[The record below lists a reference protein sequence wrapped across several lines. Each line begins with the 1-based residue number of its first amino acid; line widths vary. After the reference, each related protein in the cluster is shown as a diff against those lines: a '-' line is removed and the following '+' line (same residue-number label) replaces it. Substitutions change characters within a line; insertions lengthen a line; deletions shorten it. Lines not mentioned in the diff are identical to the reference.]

1 MTTVDEPISRQ
12 ALLNLATN
20 YSSIS
25 EAVMELVDNPFD
37 YRGSRHLVIDVIL
50 DRDNDTIVVRDVGGE
65 GMDDQALRDWLN
77 WGQGHT
83 HATQDI
89 GQFHVGGKLAAIFL
103 ADGIEIKGRRAGG
116 DTVWR
121 FEDPHWGTRS
131 EFIELEIE
139 QIEPPVHSWAG
150 QLRENLGFVE
160 VTLTDLK
167 RSRHD
172 LTVLRNRLSDTYR
185 TLIDREHCTIFVN
198 GELVQTD
205 DVPWTTDVDVEEI
218 PRTEIAKGVWVSGR
232 IGALDR
238 NKLPKR
244 QGVLV
249 RPGVRTEFNGRKIS
263 DGETFGVNLIGRGT
277 SARLYGEISITG
289 GGLLPSQNKTTWDH
303 DHPKWRAIHD
313 LIQPIVERV
322 NKDLEAIA
330 GRRDSSKAD
339 VKRAARAR
347 KRTVAVLEQIRQ
359 VDRHRDVAEEQLV
372 QQVLQFAEE
381 MPHVSLVPLGQEAPR
396 SEWSDDPDGE
406 RSILVNADHPL
417 CKQMNRSEA
426 FIFESVLMHLCAE
439 PNDDIPGHV
448 TLMVLDELHWLEERE
463 DDVYRIAPGTDPMS
477 CADAA
482 YAVLLESGAPMHYR
496 DIAARMLEAEIWET
510 DGATPDA
517 TVSSILVTDLKE
529 NGDASRFVRVERG
542 VYALRSGGRE
552 LSP

>member
-1 MTTVDEPISRQ
+1 MIAVDEPISRQ

-20 YSSIS
+20 YSSVS

-37 YRGSRHLVIDVIL
+37 YREERPLRIEVVL
-50 DRDNDTIVVRDVGGE
+50 DRDNDTIVVRDSGGE

-77 WGQGHT
+77 WGKGHA

-103 ADGIEIKGRRAGG
+103 AEGIEIQCRRAG
-116 DTVWR
+116 DNTVWH
-121 FEDPHWGTRS
+121 FEDPHWGTRG
-131 EFIELEIE
+131 EFTELQIER
-139 QIEPPVHSWAG
+139 IEPPLHSWAG

-172 LTVLRNRLSDTYR
+172 LTVLRNRLADTYR
-185 TLIDREHCTIFVN
+185 TLIDREHCMIFVN

-205 DVPWTTDVDVEEI
+205 EVPWSADVDVEEI
-218 PRTEIAKGVWVSGR
+218 PRTEVAKGVWVSGR

-238 NKLPKR
+238 NRLPKR
-244 QGVLV
+244 QGMLV

-303 DHPKWRAIHD
+303 DHPKWSAIHD
-313 LIQPIVERV
+313 LIRPIVERV

-339 VKRAARAR
+339 VRRAASAR
-347 KRTVAVLEQIRQ
+347 KRTTTILERLST
-359 VDRHRDVAEEQLV
+359 VERYRDTAEEQLV
-372 QQVLQFAEE
+372 RQILQFAEE
-381 MPHVSLVPLGQEAPR
+381 MPDVSLVPRGHDAPR
-396 SEWSDDPDGE
+396 SEWSDGPDGE

-448 TLMVLDELHWLEERE
+448 TLMVLDELHWLEEQG

-477 CADAA
+477 GADAA
-482 YAVLLESGAPMHYR
+482 YAVLLEAGAPMHYR
-496 DIAARMLEAEIWET
+496 DITARMLEAEIWET
-510 DGATPDA
+510 DGATPEA
-517 TVSSILVTDLKE
+517 TISAILVTDMRE
-529 NGDASRFVRVERG
+529 NGDASRFVRESPG
-542 VYALRSGGRE
+542 FYALRSSSNEPPR
-552 LSP
+552 

>member
-1 MTTVDEPISRQ
+1 MIEVDEPISRQ

-20 YSSIS
+20 YSSVS

-77 WGQGHT
+77 WGQGHLHT
-83 HATQDI
+83 AQNI

-103 ADGIEIKGRRAGG
+103 ADGIEIKCRRAEGN
-116 DTVWR
+116 TVWR
-121 FEDPHWGTRS
+121 FEDPHWGTRGTAADLQ
-131 EFIELEIE
+131 IER
-139 QIEPPVHSWAG
+139 IEPPVHSWAG

-172 LTVLRNRLSDTYR
+172 LTVLRNRLADTYR
-185 TLIDREHCTIFVN
+185 TLIEKEYCTIFVN
-198 GELVQTD
+198 GELVQID
-205 DVPWTTDVDVEEI
+205 EMPWSADVDAEEI
-218 PRTEIAKGVWVSGR
+218 PRTEVAKRVWVSGR

-238 NKLPKR
+238 NRLPKK

-249 RPGVRTEFNGRKIS
+249 RPGIRTEFNGRKIS

-277 SARLYGEISITG
+277 SSRLYGEISITG
-289 GGLLPSQNKTTWDH
+289 GGLLPSQNKTGWDH
-303 DHPKWRAIHD
+303 DSHEWLALHD
-313 LIQPIVERV
+313 LVRPIVDRV

-339 VKRAARAR
+339 VKRAQSAR
-347 KRTVAVLEQIRQ
+347 KRTTAVLQQLRK
-359 VDRHRDVAEEQLV
+359 VDRDRSAGEEQLV
-372 QQVLQFAEE
+372 GQILQFAEE
-381 MPHVSLVPLGQEAPR
+381 LPSVSLVPLGEDSAR
-396 SEWSDDPDGE
+396 SEWSDGPDGE

-417 CKQMNRSEA
+417 CKKMNRSEA

-439 PNDDIPGHV
+439 PNDEIPAYV
-448 TLMVLDELHWLEERE
+448 AFMVLDELHWLEERE
-463 DDVYRIAPGTDPMS
+463 DDVYRIPPGTDPMT

-482 YAVLLESGAPMHYR
+482 YAVLLEANIPMHYR
-496 DIAARMLEAEIWET
+496 DITNRMLEAEIWET
-510 DGATPDA
+510 DGQTPES
-517 TVSSILVTDLKE
+517 TVNAVLVTDLNE
-529 NGDASRFVRVERG
+529 NGDASRFVRVDQG
-542 VYALRSGGRE
+542 IYALRAGTR
-552 LSP
+552 